1 MVLSIGASPF
11 STLVSRS
18 LALSGLSQK
27 TNDKSADEK
36 ELYYQHDKF
45 SLDPPILQYVAMEG
59 FSEEGYSSA
68 LSQLWHHICSCWATE
83 IVLPLFT
90 MYVIASAPSVS

>member
-1 MVLSIGASPF
+1 MVLSIGVSPF

-45 SLDPPILQYVAMEG
+45 SLD
-59 FSEEGYSSA
+59 
-68 LSQLWHHICSCWATE
+68 
-83 IVLPLFT
+83 
-90 MYVIASAPSVS
+90 